1 MCNKAYS
8 NIRASGLASLFIALI
23 LLLVACSGTSNPP
36 TTPTAQ
42 AVISAAQTAI
52 KKVASYH
59 FNFVTENPGSAS
71 FVLKNAD
78 GDIVV
83 PDRLRANANV
93 VEFNNAVKVQFVSIK
108 NNQYATDPITG
119 KWMKTTIPIDP
130 HALSDLQTGI
140 IPSFLGHIQDPSTPT
155 DSSVDN
161 TPCWS
166 INGKLDTKYLTGL
179 GGQPTGSTVPVTICI
194 GKTDSLPRLI
204 SSNGVTFQGDTNKTV
219 YTLKLSKFDET
230 LSIVAPI

>member
-8 NIRASGLASLFIALI
+8 NIRASGLASVFIVLT
-23 LLLVACSGTSNPP
+23 LLLVACSGTTTTP

-42 AVISAAQTAI
+42 QVISGAQTAI
-52 KKVASYH
+52 QKVTSYH
-59 FNFVTENPGSAS
+59 FNFVTENPGSAPL
-71 FVLKNAD
+71 VLKSAD

-83 PDRLRANANV
+83 PDKLKASANV
-93 VEFNNAVKVQFVSIK
+93 VEFNNAVQVQFVSVK
-108 NNQYATDPITG
+108 GNQYATDPVTG

-130 HALSDLQTGI
+130 QALSNLQTGI
-140 IPSFLGHIQDPSTPT
+140 IPNFLGHIQDPSTPT

-161 TPCWS
+161 TPCWR
-166 INGKLDTKYLTGL
+166 IEGKLDTKYLNGL

-194 GKTDSLPRLI
+194 GKTDNLPRLI
-204 SSNGVTFQGDTNKTV
+204 TSNGVTFQGDTSKTV

-230 LSIVAPI
+230 LTIVAPI